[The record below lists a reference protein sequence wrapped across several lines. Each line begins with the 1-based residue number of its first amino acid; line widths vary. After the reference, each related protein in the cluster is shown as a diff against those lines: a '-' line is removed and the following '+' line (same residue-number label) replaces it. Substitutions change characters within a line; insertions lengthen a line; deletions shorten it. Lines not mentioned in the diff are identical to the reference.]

1 MAPSDIT
8 PNNPPAPIA
17 ADGASE
23 SAPATI
29 KLEHVPSKFS
39 GLWLTFISTVVLS
52 ILTLTIYR
60 FWGVTKIRA
69 QLWSR
74 VTLLGDPFEYTGNGW
89 ELFIGFVKVVFLF
102 ILPVTLVI
110 SALNFAFQ
118 SMGWFTLEQ
127 VVGFLTAIG
136 FYWIFEVAV
145 FLKFRYRA
153 NRTSWRGIRARVSG
167 SALNYAGWALLLAA
181 GVALTAG
188 ILYPFAHAFFMRYK
202 LNCLS
207 FGGLKV
213 HSSFSSRTI
222 YGTFILCGLTSLV
235 LILAAFF
242 FFMVSAGIFVTVA
255 TSNNGVVPEVVPGTG
270 TMLFSPLLA
279 IAILLPLAWYW
290 AKFYRE
296 AAKSVW
302 IGELRI
308 DVSCNVTGWRLV
320 RYVLG
325 NWFIMIFSLGL
336 LWPLT
341 WLRKIDLICECLTI
355 NKELPIEDM
364 MQEAHDPTRVGE
376 ELAGGFEIV

>member
-8 PNNPPAPIA
+8 PSYPPDSQNA
-17 ADGASE
+17 AAGL
-23 SAPATI
+23 APATT
-29 KLEHVPSKFS
+29 KLEHIPGGF
-39 GLWLTFISTVVLS
+39 GALWVTFIGTVVLS
-52 ILTLTIYR
+52 VLTLTIYR

-74 VTLLGDPFEYTGNGW
+74 VKLLGDPFEYTGNGW

-127 VVGFLTAIG
+127 VIGFLTAIG

-145 FLKFRYRA
+145 FLRFRYRA

-167 SALNYAGWALLLAA
+167 SATHFASRALLLAA
-181 GVALTAG
+181 GMALTG
-188 ILYPFAHAFFMRYK
+188 GLLYPYVHAYFMRYK
-202 LNCLS
+202 LNALS

-213 HSSFSSRTI
+213 RSNFSSKTL
-222 YGTFILCGLTSLV
+222 YGTFILCVLTSVVLFGSLIFLLLLV
-235 LILAAFF
+235 IFPFAETQSYDTQNSLMFTVQAMSTVTSLI
-242 FFMVSAGIFVTVA
+242 
-255 TSNNGVVPEVVPGTG
+255 P
-270 TMLFSPLLA
+270 A
-279 IAILLPLAWYW
+279 IAILLPLSWYW

-296 AAKSVW
+296 AAKSVR
-302 IGELRI
+302 IGEQRI
-308 DVSCNVTGWRLV
+308 DVSYDVTGWRLV
-320 RYVLG
+320 RYFFG
-325 NWFIMIFSLGL
+325 NWAIIIFSLGL